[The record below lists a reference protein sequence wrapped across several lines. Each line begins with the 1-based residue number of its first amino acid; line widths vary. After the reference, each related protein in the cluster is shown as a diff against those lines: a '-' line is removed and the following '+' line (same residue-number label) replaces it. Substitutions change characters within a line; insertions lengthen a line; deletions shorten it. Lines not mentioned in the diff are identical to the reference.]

1 MDPQYFDSLDE
12 QAAME
17 PLNQMYQNGP
27 KKALSS
33 HRKMEPPILTGFK
46 IYLDLDKAIARQ
58 VGELIKQCGKGV
70 LTILSLDRSKV
81 EITDSWTKH

>member
-33 HRKMEPPILTGFK
+33 FRKMEPPILTGFK
-46 IYLDLDKAIARQ
+46 IYLDLAKRHARE
-58 VGELIKQCGKGV
+58 VGDLVKQCGKGV
-70 LTILSLDRSKV
+70 LTIL
-81 EITDSWTKH
+81 